1 MGITEYAEWVLFSP
15 LSLFEAFDLR
25 CGRLNTELCFSPVL
39 LYSYIKKTVFKGCF
53 PSECELSSRLL
64 ILQ

>member
-25 CGRLNTELCFSPVL
+25 CGRLNTELCFSPIL
-39 LYSYIKKTVFKGCF
+39 LYSYIKKQCLKVVFL
-53 PSECELSSRLL
+53 LSVSSLRDF
-64 ILQ
+64 